1 MLSNLDKK
9 SKFMVLGG
17 VAIVVT
23 TGIAVGI
30 AVPTARASNRNI
42 NGVAGNSNGADAGS
56 VDAVPVVLNC
66 PCFDGEDLDKAMT
79 DISSGGDFIFDTDK
93 ICTGNEDFDGMEYTE
108 GKGLGFPMPLGY
120 TVDLRYPDDLTC
132 TELDAVHPIS
142 SDEATSCK
150 SIMDAKC
157 AEHSAT
163 LDALPTVSSLDT
175 VPVVLNCPCFDGE
188 DLDKAMTDISS
199 GGGGFEFDTD
209 KICAGNE
216 DFDGMPYTEGKG
228 LGFPMPLGYTFD
240 LRSPDELTCT
250 ELDAIHII
258 SSDEATSCKSIMDAK
273 CAEYSATLNALPTS
287 SSLVGLNTAACPCFT
302 ASELVTVLE
311 DVTAGRIPL
320 DESSCTVDGELKIS
334 YGSYPEYFAWGVGSF
349 ANKKTCIKD
358 DMIHIITEDDWSACK
373 GIVENSCALLP

>member
-23 TGIAVGI
+23 TGIVVGI

-120 TVDLRYPDDLTC
+120 TVDLRYPDELTC
-132 TELDAVHPIS
+132 TELDAVHP
-142 SDEATSCK
+142 
-150 SIMDAKC
+150 
-157 AEHSAT
+157 
-163 LDALPTVSSLDT
+163 
-175 VPVVLNCPCFDGE
+175 
-188 DLDKAMTDISS
+188 
-199 GGGGFEFDTD
+199 
-209 KICAGNE
+209 
-216 DFDGMPYTEGKG
+216 
-228 LGFPMPLGYTFD
+228 
-240 LRSPDELTCT
+240 
-250 ELDAIHII
+250 I